1 MPCARFTKPTRVR
14 EYLLD
19 EQRLGEH
26 GPVEGAR
33 RQQLLDVGAHPVAAQ
48 PQLAVLQVLL
58 QSHHLLA
65 HLRGQVLPV
74 QHLCTG

>member
-1 MPCARFTKPTRVR
+1 MIFASFTKPTRVG

-19 EQRLGEH
+19 EERLGEH

-58 QSHHLLA
+58 QTHHLLA
-65 HLRGQVLPV
+65 HLGSQVLTV
-74 QHLCTG
+74 EYL